1 MKKDAHFYDTALQ
14 GSAQRDLWIRAVGHT
29 ISMGRASRR
38 EKVVFKPSFVCKT
51 KPRGLGTFRGR
62 NELEG
67 EKQKEKEMSKKEI
80 LRYFTTKK
88 DNLRTTFNR
97 KVKRFN
103 LVCNLNQFYYL
114 SRNLKGTKKIEIM
127 MESEMGREWWKG
139 HANKCKEG
147 SIQTDRYLE
156 RKME

>member
-1 MKKDAHFYDTALQ
+1 
-14 GSAQRDLWIRAVGHT
+14 
-29 ISMGRASRR
+29 
-38 EKVVFKPSFVCKT
+38 
-51 KPRGLGTFRGR
+51 
-62 NELEG
+62 
-67 EKQKEKEMSKKEI
+67 MSKKEI

-127 MESEMGREWWKG
+127 MESEMGRE
-139 HANKCKEG
+139 
-147 SIQTDRYLE
+147 
-156 RKME
+156 